1 MMSISVIIPCYN
13 VETYIEEGLLSV
25 LNQTH
30 PAREIICIDDGSTDN
45 TIKIIRNLQEKF
57 PNKIYLYLNEK
68 NRGATYTRNRGLAI
82 AKGDFIQFF
91 DADDILLPDKFEHQI
106 KIISECSYS
115 PDIIVNDFQR
125 KNIDG
130 TIETYTFP
138 ADDPWCGLLEGRLG
152 VTTSNLYRRE
162 NVIAVRGW
170 TEELLSSQ
178 EYDLMFRML
187 VAGSLVLFDTK
198 IISYNRERISGSIT
212 KSDPSGKWIRFINL
226 RERIYHYLSANSML
240 KPERLE
246 SFRKIMFDSIRILYK
261 YNKKEAIKLHQ
272 KYIQQIKIN
281 EPTLSTS
288 KKYLSVYNIFG
299 FRIAELASRIVNP
312 PNDTIH

>member
-1 MMSISVIIPCYN
+1 MSISVIIPCYN

>member
-25 LNQTH
+25 LNQTL
-30 PAREIICIDDGSTDN
+30 PAREIICIDDGSSDN
-45 TIKIIRNLQEKF
+45 TIQIIRNLQEKY

-130 TIETYTFP
+130 TFETYTFP
-138 ADDPWCGLLEGRLG
+138 ADDAWCGLLEGRLG

-212 KSDPSGKWIRFINL
+212 KSDPAGKWIRFINL
-226 RERIYHYLSANSML
+226 RERIYNYLSANSML

>member
-25 LNQTH
+25 LNQTL
-30 PAREIICIDDGSTDN
+30 PAREIICIDDGSSDN
-45 TIKIIRNLQEKF
+45 TIQIIRNLQEKF

-130 TIETYTFP
+130 TFETYTFP
-138 ADDPWCGLLEGRLG
+138 ADDAWCGLLEGRLG

-212 KSDPSGKWIRFINL
+212 KSDPAGKWIRFINL
-226 RERIYHYLSANSML
+226 RERIYNYLSANSML

>member
-1 MMSISVIIPCYN
+1 MSISVIIPCYN

-25 LNQTH
+25 LNQTL
-30 PAREIICIDDGSTDN
+30 PAREIICIDDGSSDN
-45 TIKIIRNLQEKF
+45 TIQIIRNLQEKY

-130 TIETYTFP
+130 TFETYTFP
-138 ADDPWCGLLEGRLG
+138 ADDAWCGLLEGRLG

-212 KSDPSGKWIRFINL
+212 KSDPAGKWIRFINL
-226 RERIYHYLSANSML
+226 RERIYNYLCSL
-240 KPERLE
+240 
-246 SFRKIMFDSIRILYK
+246 
-261 YNKKEAIKLHQ
+261 
-272 KYIQQIKIN
+272 
-281 EPTLSTS
+281 
-288 KKYLSVYNIFG
+288 G
-299 FRIAELASRIVNP
+299 
-312 PNDTIH
+312 

>member
-25 LNQTH
+25 LNQTL
-30 PAREIICIDDGSTDN
+30 PAREIICIDDGSSDN
-45 TIKIIRNLQEKF
+45 TIQIIRNLQEKY

-106 KIISECSYS
+106 KIISECSFS

-130 TIETYTFP
+130 TFETYTFP
-138 ADDPWCGLLEGRLG
+138 ADDAWCGLLEGRLG

-212 KSDPSGKWIRFINL
+212 KSDPAGKWIRFINL
-226 RERIYHYLSANSML
+226 RERIYNYLSANSML

>member
-1 MMSISVIIPCYN
+1 MISISVIIPCYN
-13 VETYIEEGLLSV
+13 VETYIEEGLHSV

-30 PAREIICIDDGSTDN
+30 PAKEIICIDDGSTDN
-45 TIKIIRNLQEKF
+45 TINIIRKLQEKY

-82 AKGDFIQFF
+82 SKGDFIQFF
-91 DADDILLPDKFEHQI
+91 DADDILLPNKFERQAQLI
-106 KIISECSYS
+106 EKAIVA
-115 PDIIVNDFQR
+115 PDIVVNDFQR

-130 TIETYTFP
+130 TTETYHFP
-138 ADDPWCGLLEGRLG
+138 ADDAWCGLLEGRLG

-187 VAGSLVLFDTK
+187 AAGSHVLFDTK
-198 IISYNRERISGSIT
+198 IISYNRERVSGSIT
-212 KSDPSGKWIRFINL
+212 KSDPSGKWRRFIHL
-226 RERIYHYLSANSML
+226 RERIYDHLLEHNMINFERENS
-240 KPERLE
+240 
-246 SFRKIMFDSIRILYK
+246 FNKIMFDSIRILYK
-261 YNKKEAIKLHQ
+261 YDPKEAIKLHNHYM
-272 KYIQQIKIN
+272 KKVKVI

-299 FRIAELASRIVNP
+299 FKVAEMASRIVNP
-312 PNDTIH
+312 PKDTIH

>member
-13 VETYIEEGLLSV
+13 VETYIEEGLQSV

-57 PNKIYLYLNEK
+57 PNKIFLYLNEK

-91 DADDILLPDKFEHQI
+91 DADDILFPDKFEHQI

-115 PDIIVNDFQR
+115 PDIIVNDFQH

-130 TIETYTFP
+130 TFETYTFP
-138 ADDPWCGLLEGRLG
+138 ADDSWCGLLEGRLG

-187 VAGSLVLFDTK
+187 VSGSLVLFDSK

-212 KSDPSGKWIRFINL
+212 KSDPAGKWIRFINL
-226 RERIYHYLSANSML
+226 RERIYQYLSANSML
-240 KPERLE
+240 KPKRLE

>member
-1 MMSISVIIPCYN
+1 MISISVIIPCYN
-13 VETYIEEGLLSV
+13 VEKYIEEGLLSV

-30 PAREIICIDDGSTDN
+30 PAKEIICIDDSSTDD

-57 PNKIYLYLNEK
+57 PNKIFLYLNEK

-91 DADDILLPDKFEHQI
+91 DADDILLPEKFEHQI
-106 KIISECSYS
+106 KIISECNYT

-125 KNIDG
+125 KNLDG
-130 TIETYTFP
+130 SFETISFP
-138 ADDPWCGLLEGRLG
+138 AEDAWCGLLEGRLG

-187 VAGSLVLFDTK
+187 VAGSLVLYDTK
-198 IISYNRERISGSIT
+198 IISYNRERLSGSIT
-212 KSDPSGKWIRFINL
+212 KSDPAGKWIRFINL
-226 RERIYHYLSANSML
+226 RERIYNYLLTNSML
-240 KPERLE
+240 NQERLE
-246 SFRKIMFDSIRILYK
+246 SFKKIMFDSIRILYK
-261 YNKKEAIKLHQ
+261 YNKKEAINLHH
-272 KYIQQIKIN
+272 KYIQLIKIN

-299 FRIAELASRIVNP
+299 FRIAEFASRIVNP

>member
-1 MMSISVIIPCYN
+1 MISISVIIPCYN

-30 PAREIICIDDGSTDN
+30 PAREIICIDDGSSDN

-138 ADDPWCGLLEGRLG
+138 ADDAWCGLLEGKLG

-187 VAGSLVLFDTK
+187 AAGSLVLFDSK

-212 KSDPSGKWIRFINL
+212 KSDPAGKWIRFINL
-226 RERIYHYLSANSML
+226 RERIYDYLSANSML
-240 KPERLE
+240 LPERLE
-246 SFRKIMFDSIRILYK
+246 AFRKVMFDSIRILYK

-272 KYIQQIKIN
+272 KYYEQIKIN

-288 KKYLSVYNIFG
+288 KKYLSVYKIFG
-299 FRIAELASRIVNP
+299 FKIAELASRIVNP
-312 PNDTIH
+312 PNNTIH

>member
-1 MMSISVIIPCYN
+1 M
-13 VETYIEEGLLSV
+13 
-25 LNQTH
+25 
-30 PAREIICIDDGSTDN
+30 
-45 TIKIIRNLQEKF
+45 
-57 PNKIYLYLNEK
+57 
-68 NRGATYTRNRGLAI
+68 
-82 AKGDFIQFF
+82 
-91 DADDILLPDKFEHQI
+91 
-106 KIISECSYS
+106 
-115 PDIIVNDFQR
+115 NDFQR

-261 YNKKEAIKLHQ
+261 YNKKEAFKLHQ

>member
-1 MMSISVIIPCYN
+1 MSISVIIPCYN

-25 LNQTH
+25 LNQTL
-30 PAREIICIDDGSTDN
+30 PAREIICIDDGSSDN
-45 TIKIIRNLQEKF
+45 TIQIIRNLQEKY

-130 TIETYTFP
+130 TFETYTFP
-138 ADDPWCGLLEGRLG
+138 ADDAWCGLLEGRLG

-212 KSDPSGKWIRFINL
+212 KSDPAGKWIRFINL
-226 RERIYHYLSANSML
+226 RERIYNYLSANSML

>member
-25 LNQTH
+25 LNQTL

-45 TIKIIRNLQEKF
+45 TIQIIRNLQEKF

-106 KIISECSYS
+106 KIISECSFS

-130 TIETYTFP
+130 TFETYTFP
-138 ADDPWCGLLEGRLG
+138 ADDAWCGLLEGRLG

-212 KSDPSGKWIRFINL
+212 KSDPAGKWIRFINL
-226 RERIYHYLSANSML
+226 RERIYNYLSANSML

>member
-25 LNQTH
+25 LNQTL

-45 TIKIIRNLQEKF
+45 TIQIIRNLQEKF

-130 TIETYTFP
+130 TFETYTFP
-138 ADDPWCGLLEGRLG
+138 ADDAWCGLLEGRLG

-212 KSDPSGKWIRFINL
+212 KSDPAGKWIRFINL
-226 RERIYHYLSANSML
+226 RERIYNYLSANSML

>member
-1 MMSISVIIPCYN
+1 MSISVIIPCYN
-13 VETYIEEGLLSV
+13 VETYIEEGLQSV

-30 PAREIICIDDGSTDN
+30 PAKEIICIDDGSTDN

-57 PNKIYLYLNEK
+57 PNKIFLYLNEK

-91 DADDILLPDKFEHQI
+91 DADDILLPNKFEHQI
-106 KIISECSYS
+106 KIITECSFS

-138 ADDPWCGLLEGRLG
+138 DDDPWCGLLEGRLG

-198 IISYNRERISGSIT
+198 IISYNRERVSGSIT
-212 KSDPSGKWIRFINL
+212 KSDPAGKWIRFINL
-226 RERIYHYLSANSML
+226 RERIYHYLLANSML

>member
-1 MMSISVIIPCYN
+1 MSISVIIPCYN

-198 IISYNRERISGSIT
+198 IISYNRERVSGSIT

-226 RERIYHYLSANSML
+226 RERIYNYLSANSML

>member
-13 VETYIEEGLLSV
+13 VETYIEEGLQSV

-30 PAREIICIDDGSTDN
+30 PAREIICIDDGSSDN

-57 PNKIYLYLNEK
+57 PNKIFLYLNEK

-106 KIISECSYS
+106 KIISECSFS

-198 IISYNRERISGSIT
+198 IISYNRERVSGSIT
-212 KSDPSGKWIRFINL
+212 KSDPAGKWIRFINL

>member
-25 LNQTH
+25 LNQTL

-45 TIKIIRNLQEKF
+45 TIQIIRNLQEKF

-106 KIISECSYS
+106 KIISECSFS

-130 TIETYTFP
+130 TFETYTFP
-138 ADDPWCGLLEGRLG
+138 ADDAWCGLLEGRLG

-212 KSDPSGKWIRFINL
+212 KSDPAGKWIRFINL
-226 RERIYHYLSANSML
+226 RERIYNYLSANSML

-246 SFRKIMFDSIRILYK
+246 SFRKIMFYSIRILYK

-281 EPTLSTS
+281 EQTLSPS

>member
-1 MMSISVIIPCYN
+1 MISISVIIPCYN

-25 LNQTH
+25 LGQTH
-30 PAREIICIDDGSTDN
+30 PAKEIICIDDGSTDN
-45 TIKIIRNLQEKF
+45 TIQIIRNLQEKF

-91 DADDILLPDKFEHQI
+91 DADDLLLPDKFEHQI
-106 KIISECSYS
+106 NIISQCGFS
-115 PDIIVNDFQR
+115 PDIIVNNFQR

-130 TIETYTFP
+130 TTETYTFP

-187 VAGSLVLFDTK
+187 AAGSLVLFDTK
-198 IISYNRERISGSIT
+198 IISHNRERISGSIT
-212 KSDPSGKWIRFINL
+212 KSDPAGKWIRFINL
-226 RERIYHYLSANSML
+226 RERIYDYLSANSML
-240 KPERLE
+240 QPERLE
-246 SFRKIMFDSIRILYK
+246 TFRKVMFDSIRILYK

-272 KYIQQIKIN
+272 KHIQQIKIK

-288 KKYLSVYNIFG
+288 KKYLSVYKIFG

-312 PNDTIH
+312 PNNTIH

>member
-1 MMSISVIIPCYN
+1 MSISVIIPCYN
-13 VETYIEEGLLSV
+13 VEKYIEEGLFSV

-30 PAREIICIDDGSTDN
+30 PAKEIICIDDGSTDN

-82 AKGDFIQFF
+82 SKGDFIQFF
-91 DADDILLPDKFEHQI
+91 DADDILLPEKFEHQI
-106 KIISECSYS
+106 KVISECEFS

-130 TIETYTFP
+130 TIETYKFP
-138 ADDPWCGLLEGRLG
+138 DDDAWCGLLEGRLG

-162 NVIAVRGW
+162 KVIAVRGW

-187 VAGSLVLFDTK
+187 AAGSLVLFDAK
-198 IISYNRERISGSIT
+198 IISYNRERVSGSIT
-212 KSDPSGKWIRFINL
+212 KSDPGGKWIRFINL
-226 RERIYHYLSANSML
+226 RERIYTYLSANSML
-240 KPERLE
+240 KKERIE
-246 SFRKIMFDSIRILYK
+246 SFQKIMFDSIRILYK

-288 KKYLSVYNIFG
+288 KKYLSVYNLFG

>member
-13 VETYIEEGLLSV
+13 VETYIEEGLQSV

-57 PNKIYLYLNEK
+57 PNKIFLYLNEK

-106 KIISECSYS
+106 KIISECSFS

-198 IISYNRERISGSIT
+198 IISYNRERVSGSIT
-212 KSDPSGKWIRFINL
+212 KSDPAGKWIRFINL

>member
-1 MMSISVIIPCYN
+1 
-13 VETYIEEGLLSV
+13 
-25 LNQTH
+25 
-30 PAREIICIDDGSTDN
+30 
-45 TIKIIRNLQEKF
+45 
-57 PNKIYLYLNEK
+57 
-68 NRGATYTRNRGLAI
+68 
-82 AKGDFIQFF
+82 
-91 DADDILLPDKFEHQI
+91 
-106 KIISECSYS
+106 
-115 PDIIVNDFQR
+115 
-125 KNIDG
+125 
-130 TIETYTFP
+130 
-138 ADDPWCGLLEGRLG
+138 WCGLLEGRLG

-212 KSDPSGKWIRFINL
+212 KSDPAGKWIRFINL
-226 RERIYHYLSANSML
+226 RERIYNYLSANSML

>member
-1 MMSISVIIPCYN
+1 MVSISVIIPCYN
-13 VETYIEEGLLSV
+13 VETYIEEGLQSV

-57 PNKIYLYLNEK
+57 PNKIFLYLNEK

-91 DADDILLPDKFEHQI
+91 DADDILFPDKFEHQI
-106 KIISECSYS
+106 KIISECRYS
-115 PDIIVNDFQR
+115 PDIIVNDFQH

-130 TIETYTFP
+130 TFETYTFP
-138 ADDPWCGLLEGRLG
+138 ADDSWCGLLEGRLG

-187 VAGSLVLFDTK
+187 VSGSLVLFDSK

-212 KSDPSGKWIRFINL
+212 KSDPAGKWIRFINL
-226 RERIYHYLSANSML
+226 RERIYQYLSANSML
-240 KPERLE
+240 KPKRLE